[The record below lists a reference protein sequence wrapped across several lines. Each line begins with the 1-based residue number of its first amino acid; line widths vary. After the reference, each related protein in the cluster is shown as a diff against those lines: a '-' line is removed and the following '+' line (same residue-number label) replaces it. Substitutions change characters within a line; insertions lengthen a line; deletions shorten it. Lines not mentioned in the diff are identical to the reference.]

1 MGNKEVFVSYAHE
14 DAERVE
20 KIIKCLEKQGVE
32 CWYAP
37 RDVGARRYAKAICE
51 GIENC
56 KIFLLMLSKYSAV
69 SEHVLNEV
77 EMAYNKRKASNG
89 ALTIETICLDKL
101 NLDSPEFDEIMYY
114 IRRINFIQSDK
125 GNEPIHLAD
134 QFIDV
139 NKSLLRIP
147 AKKQSEDKE
156 SHYFADDNEIKRI
169 NVQNALLKGFDFSV
183 YQRELSRYKKPV
195 VLDIGSGDGT
205 LIVDRVSSVSDD
217 YLIIAVDKDE
227 EVLKRGR
234 EKYSDKNIVF
244 EQVNITDKQLA
255 NTLQTIL
262 EKYKVEKVDI
272 INISMVLLHIKE
284 KTILLRNLR
293 KILKDD
299 GVIIIKDIDDGINFA
314 YPDQDGIFEKAW
326 GMAKLDLTAGNRE
339 SGRRVYTVLARSG
352 FKNVA
357 LEKCELTTIGM
368 SYDEKDSFFNMY
380 IKMILDGI
388 EWSLKQYP
396 DNWELKDSVTWYREN
411 IDDMYEAFMSEDFV
425 FGLGFMLYTARK

>member
-1 MGNKEVFVSYAHE
+1 MQDKNPLSTFGPDLNEFS
-14 DAERVE
+14 
-20 KIIKCLEKQGVE
+20 
-32 CWYAP
+32 
-37 RDVGARRYAKAICE
+37 RDVNFVTLAKNSDFIYLRASGSGTGKLRIDKKFLEFAKECRRLGIPCGAYHFAKP
-51 GIENC
+51 
-56 KIFLLMLSKYSAV
+56 SKDLDSAV
-69 SEHVLNEV
+69 
-77 EMAYNKRKASNG
+77 
-89 ALTIETICLDKL
+89 
-101 NLDSPEFDEIMYY
+101 
-114 IRRINFIQSDK
+114 IQ
-125 GNEPIHLAD
+125 AD

-147 AKKQSEDKE
+147 SKKQSEDKE
-156 SHYFADDNEIKRI
+156 SRYFADDNEIKRI

-339 SGRRVYTVLARSG
+339 SGRRVYTVLSRSG

-368 SYDEKDSFFNMY
+368 TYDEKDSFFNMQTS
-380 IKMILDGI
+380 
-388 EWSLKQYP
+388 W
-396 DNWELKDSVTWYREN
+396 R
-411 IDDMYEAFMSEDFV
+411 
-425 FGLGFMLYTARK
+425 